1 MFAYYLHETHPRT
14 ALPEELRLMS
24 LLKWKRER
32 LQQERERQLLAS
44 GDDAVDWQAIVAG
57 VEGDTGHA
65 KESQK

>member
-1 MFAYYLHETHPRT
+1 
-14 ALPEELRLMS
+14 MS